1 MSEAPEL
8 KKVLHGYLHTA
19 MIQSSQSAACSL
31 SHSLLQRLARWLL
44 TAQDR
49 SARDDLPIT
58 HDLLARNLGVRRAS
72 VSEAFK
78 PLERLG
84 IFARERGLVRI
95 LDRPRLEQIACRCYR
110 LMQRDQRQGNKT
122 DPPRQR
128 QASPVQPA
136 TRSRQHISS
145 FGISLHLGTSSNS

>member
-1 MSEAPEL
+1 
-8 KKVLHGYLHTA
+8 VLHGYLHTA
-19 MIQSSQSAACSL
+19 MIQSSQSTACSL

-95 LDRPRLEQIACRCYR
+95 LDRARADRLP
-110 LMQRDQRQGNKT
+110 LL
-122 DPPRQR
+122 PPH
-128 QASPVQPA
+128 A
-136 TRSRQHISS
+136 TR
-145 FGISLHLGTSSNS
+145 